1 MPTPAVTVIVP
12 VMRRPQNAAPFMA
25 SLLETT
31 DRADVLV
38 VADEDDNETWRAWL
52 QVMPK
57 GAGRV
62 VRSAWPA
69 PGGTFPEKVNLGF
82 RMLPWTTKWI
92 FIVGDDVKFHAGWL
106 DIALS
111 CGDETVHVVGTHAPN
126 SSDVWSPHL
135 LIRRRYVIEQ
145 GSSWDGPGVVCHEGY
160 RHSYVDAE
168 ICRVAQVRGVWSMAS
183 SSNVEHLHPTF
194 GAGEWD
200 DVYRLG
206 QSTVDADAAVWRS
219 RLTEFLKV
227 SA

>member
-1 MPTPAVTVIVP
+1 MTPAVTVIVP
-12 VMRRPQNAAPFMA
+12 VMRRPQNADRFMTSLQA
-25 SLLETT
+25 ST

-52 QVMPK
+52 QAMPK

-92 FIVGDDVKFHAGWL
+92 FIVGDDVRFGEGWL
-106 DIALS
+106 EAALAEAT
-111 CGDETVHVVGTHAPN
+111 DTTHVVGTHAPN
-126 SSDVWSPHL
+126 ASDVWSPHL
-135 LIRRRYVIEQ
+135 LIRRRYVVEQ
-145 GSSWDGPGVVCHEGY
+145 GASWDGPGVVCHEGY

-168 ICRVAQVRGVWSMAS
+168 ICRVARVRGVWAMAMGS
-183 SSNVEHLHPTF
+183 AVEHLHPAFRT
-194 GAGEWD
+194 AD
-200 DVYRLG
+200 DDPVYRLG
-206 QSTVDADAAVWRS
+206 QSTVDADAAVWRD
-219 RLTEFLKV
+219 RLGQFLKV

>member
-69 PGGTFPEKVNLGF
+69 PGGTFPEKVNLGY
-82 RMLPWTTKWI
+82 RMASPTEWL
-92 FIVGDDVKFHAGWL
+92 FICGDDVRFGADWLESAIVQAGGF
-106 DIALS
+106 AR
-111 CGDETVHVVGTHAPN
+111 VVGVHATN
-126 SSDVWSPHL
+126 ASEDWSPHL
-135 LIRRRYVIEQ
+135 LINRQYVVEQ
-145 GSSWDGPGVVCHEGY
+145 GASWDGPGFVCHEGY
-160 RHSYVDAE
+160 RHNYVDAE
-168 ICRVAQVRGVWSMAS
+168 ICRVARQRGVWAMSWNS
-183 SSNVEHLHPTF
+183 VVDHLHPAF
-194 GAGEWD
+194 GRGTD
-200 DVYRLG
+200 DATYRLG
-206 QSTVDADAAVWRS
+206 QSTVDADAAVWRE
-219 RLTEFLKV
+219 RLEEHLQV